1 MRTHDPLR
9 HPPWLAIRAPILAR
23 FAATPSG
30 TENVAMATF
39 IALLRGINVS
49 ASTRVPMTELRR
61 ITTDAGGTRVSTLLN
76 SGNVVLDAADEADG
90 AAAVAARL
98 RRGLRES
105 FGRDIDTV
113 VVPAEGLEEIIA
125 ANPFP
130 AQATDDPA
138 HLVVTWYL
146 TPPTADQIAT
156 FDPARHGPEQ
166 MRWHDGI
173 SYTWYPIDIG
183 HSALTP
189 AILARALGP
198 GTARN
203 WSTVLKLAAAAHGRT

>member
-1 MRTHDPLR
+1 MILHGTLR
-9 HPPWLAIRAPILAR
+9 GDQPRPRPTRVAP
-23 FAATPSG
+23 TPSAI
-30 TENVAMATF
+30 ENVAMATF

-61 ITTDAGGTRVSTLLN
+61 IATDSGGTGVTTLLN
-76 SGNVVLDAADEADG
+76 SGNVVLDAAEDAGD
-90 AAAVAARL
+90 AAAVAERL

-113 VVPAEGLEEIIA
+113 VVPAEALEEIIA
-125 ANPFP
+125 VNPFP
-130 AQATDDPA
+130 TQAEDDPA

-146 TPPTADQIAT
+146 EPPTAHQIEA
-156 FDPARHGPEQ
+156 FDPARYGPEQ

-173 SYTWYPIDIG
+173 SYTWFPIDIG

-189 AILARALGP
+189 AVLGRALGP

-203 WSTVLKLAAAAHGRT
+203 WSTVLKLAAVARTRR

>member
-1 MRTHDPLR
+1 MILPQNTRTAPTI
-9 HPPWLAIRAPILAR
+9 PPIPRVASR
-23 FAATPSG
+23 PSV
-30 TENVAMATF
+30 TDNVAMATL

-49 ASTRVPMTELRR
+49 ASTRVPMAELRR
-61 ITTDAGGTRVSTLLN
+61 IATDAGGTGVVTLLN
-76 SGNVVLDAADEADG
+76 SGNVVLDAADDATT
-90 AAAVAARL
+90 VAARV
-98 RRGLRES
+98 RRGLREA

-113 VVPAEGLEEIIA
+113 VVPAGRLDVIIA

-130 AQATDDPA
+130 TQAVDDPA

-146 TPPTADQIAT
+146 EPPTPHQIAA

-166 MRWHDGI
+166 MRWHDGV
-173 SYTWYPIDIG
+173 SYTWYPVDIG

-189 AILARALGP
+189 AVLARALGP

-203 WSTVLKLAAAAHGRT
+203 WSTVLTLAAAARERR